1 MGVICFLIN
10 YVILLV
16 LTEAAGMKRGVKKV
30 KIDFNRPPFV
40 GKETEYIREAVEKNG
55 MICGDG
61 PFTKKCSAWMK
72 ERFQTAEVLLT
83 TSCTHALEMAAYLA
97 DIRPGDEV
105 IMPSY
110 TFVSTADA
118 FVLRGATCVF
128 VDIRPDT
135 MNIDEKKIEEA
146 ITEKTK
152 AIVPVHYA
160 GVACAMDEIMGIARK
175 YNLKVIEDAAQ
186 GVNAY
191 YKGKALGTIGD
202 FGCYSFHETKNYS
215 MGEGGAI
222 LFQDE
227 RYLESAEILR
237 EKGTNRSKF
246 FRGQIDKY
254 TWVGYGSSYL
264 PSDMNAAYLWAQL
277 EEAEKI
283 NEKRLAIWEYYHEK
297 LAPLAAQGVIEQP
310 CIPEYAAHNA
320 HMYYLKVKDL
330 ETRTRLLAYMKER
343 GILSVF
349 HYVPLHSAEAGRKFG
364 RFHGE
369 DVYTTK
375 ESERLLRLPMYYS
388 LSMEEAAEVVK
399 ALKEFRY

>member
-1 MGVICFLIN
+1 
-10 YVILLV
+10 
-16 LTEAAGMKRGVKKV
+16 MK
-30 KIDFNRPPFV
+30 ISFNRPPFV

-61 PFTKKCSAWMK
+61 PFTKKCSAWMR
-72 ERFQTAEVLLT
+72 EHFQTKQVLLT

-97 DIRPGDEV
+97 DIQPGDEV

-135 MNIDEKKIEEA
+135 MNIDETKIEAA

-160 GVACAMDEIMGIARK
+160 GVACAMDEIMAIARK

-227 RYLESAEILR
+227 KYLEPAEILR
-237 EKGTNRSKF
+237 EKGTDRSKY
-246 FRGQIDKY
+246 FRGQVDKY

-283 NEKRLAIWEYYHEK
+283 NDKRLAIWNYYNEN
-297 LAPLAAQGVIEQP
+297 LASLAREGLIDQP
-310 CIPEYAAHNA
+310 YVPEYATHNA
-320 HMYYLKVKDL
+320 HMYYIKVKDL
-330 ETRTRLLAYMKER
+330 KTRTRLLEYLKEK

-349 HYVPLHSAEAGRKFG
+349 HYVPLHSSKAGREFG

-375 ESERLLRLPMYYS
+375 ESERILRLPMYYS
-388 LSMEEAAEVVK
+388 LSMDEAAEVVK
-399 ALKEFRY
+399 ALKEFQF

>member
-1 MGVICFLIN
+1 MNQL
-10 YVILLV
+10 
-16 LTEAAGMKRGVKKV
+16 
-30 KIDFNRPPFV
+30 KIDFNRPPYV
-40 GKETEYIREAVEKNG
+40 GTEMEYIKEAVEQNG
-55 MICGDG
+55 KICGDG
-61 PFTKKCSAWMK
+61 PFTKRCSQWMK
-72 ERFQTAEVLLT
+72 ETYKSKEVLLT
-83 TSCTHALEMAAYLA
+83 TSCTHALEMAAFLA
-97 DIRPGDEV
+97 DIQPGDEV

-118 FVLRGATCVF
+118 FVLRGAICVF

-135 MNIDEKKIEEA
+135 MNLDETKIEAA
-146 ITEKTK
+146 ITERTK

-160 GVACAMDEIMGIARK
+160 GVSCAMDEIMVIAKK

-186 GVNAY
+186 GVHAF

-227 RYLESAEILR
+227 RYLEPAEILR
-237 EKGTNRSKF
+237 EKGTNRSQY

-254 TWVGYGSSYL
+254 TWVAYGSSYL

-283 NEKRLAIWEYYHEK
+283 NNKRLTIWNFYHEELK
-297 LAPLAAQGVIEQP
+297 ELEEQGVLERP
-310 CIPEYAAHNA
+310 FVPEYATHNA
-320 HMYYLKVKDL
+320 HMYYIKVKDL
-330 ETRTRLLAYMKER
+330 NVRTKLLAYLKER
-343 GILSVF
+343 GILGVF
-349 HYVPLHSAEAGRKFG
+349 HYVPLHSATAGKKFG

-369 DVYTTK
+369 DEYTTK
-375 ESERLLRLPMYYS
+375 ESERLCRLPMYYS
-388 LSMEEAAEVVK
+388 LSLEEAQEVVQ
-399 ALKEFRY
+399 ALKEFPEYEVIDRKKETL